1 MAVEETDMSY
11 SSYNPFDFQFAFL
24 DVKKDWDVDIKFD
37 YDADYDLKVDIDKDI
52 KVDADIKTDIDLEG
66 NLAVITGTVENIGKD
81 AVVQTSAFVFTDT
94 STSLAQ
100 METLAVTTQNANV
113 FDVTALASGHNTYA
127 ELDFNIQVYD
137 FGSTVTIIGT
147 SATD

>member
-1 MAVEETDMSY
+1 MSTSY
-11 SSYNPFDFQFAFL
+11 YNPFDFQFAFL
-24 DVKKDWDVDIKFD
+24 DVKKDWNIDIKFD
-37 YDADYDLKVDIDKDI
+37 YDADYDLDVKIDKDI
-52 KVDADIKTDIDLEG
+52 KVDADIKVDVDIDG

-81 AVVQTSAFVFTDT
+81 AIVQTSAFVYTDT

-100 METLAVTTQNANV
+100 METLAVTTQNANL

-127 ELDFNIQVYD
+127 ELDFNVQVYD